1 MFGTL
6 PEGKLE
12 EPVYLKRELKGEE
25 SVFTVSVTIVTIVK
39 NKYFESTM
47 AHWSKNRKKKTIS

>member
-12 EPVYLKRELKGEE
+12 EPVYLKGELKSEE

-47 AHWSKNRKKKTIS
+47 AH

>member
-12 EPVYLKRELKGEE
+12 EPVYLKGELKGEE
-25 SVFTVSVTIVTIVK
+25 SVFTVSVNKVTLVFVR
-39 NKYFESTM
+39 NKYL
-47 AHWSKNRKKKTIS
+47 H

>member
-12 EPVYLKRELKGEE
+12 EPVYLKGELKGEE

-47 AHWSKNRKKKTIS
+47 AH

>member
-12 EPVYLKRELKGEE
+12 EPVYLKGELKDEE
-25 SVFTVSVTIVTIVK
+25 SVFTVSVSIVTILK
-39 NKYFESTM
+39 ISTYFESRI
-47 AHWSKNRKKKTIS
+47 AH